1 MRAVG
6 AGPRRIRLLSRGGQ
20 SATLSHQTDKAF
32 HLVEQDLALPPAA
45 DIRLLARVAAIL
57 RIVAAERQSRRLSDI
72 AEATGLS
79 KATTHRLLA
88 GLCAEELLEKS
99 GEDGSYRLGPL
110 ACRIGAAASGP
121 QALRARARPVLARI
135 AQATGETAL
144 MFQLAPTGAAAI
156 CIEQIESAHGLRL
169 VAEIGSR
176 MPLHAGGG
184 PRAILAHLPKEEVSA
199 VLAPLPAA
207 AARRVRGLISET
219 LASGYA
225 ISFQETNDG
234 VSGIGVPFFDARRR
248 VLGSVALVGPLSRVD
263 NARLLELAPLLMEAA
278 AEITAMQEGIA
289 R

>member
-1 MRAVG
+1 MIAWLPASRC
-6 AGPRRIRLLSRGGQ
+6 ISLLFNASRG
-20 SATLSHQTDKAF
+20 LRMFHRTDCEF
-32 HLVEQDLALPPAA
+32 YLVEQDLAPAPSA
-45 DIRLLARVAAIL
+45 DIRLVARVAAIL
-57 RIVAAERQSRRLSDI
+57 RVVAAERPGRRLSGI
-72 AEATGLS
+72 ADATGLS

-99 GEDGSYRLGPL
+99 GDDGGYRLGPL
-110 ACRIGAAASGP
+110 ACRIGAAASGS
-121 QALRARARPVLARI
+121 QALRLRARPVLARI
-135 AQATGETAL
+135 AGITGETAL
-144 MFQLAPTGAAAI
+144 MFQQAPTGAAAL

-184 PRAILAHLPKEEVSA
+184 PRAILAHLPVEEVSA
-199 VLAPLPAA
+199 ALAHLPAA
-207 AARRVRGLISET
+207 TARRVRSLISET

-248 VLGSVALVGPLSRVD
+248 VLGSLALVGPMSRMD

-278 AEITAMQEGIA
+278 AEITAMQEGST